1 MSHLL
6 PSESEFMSIG
16 SIQTVIYRNLIC
28 EELSTGFFIDRLEIG
43 VLTMIS
49 QIFYCW
55 GMVGGRGLIFSRRL
69 GLLIPALN
77 RWKNAVYKYAI

>member
-28 EELSTGFFIDRLEIG
+28 EELSTGFFYRSARNRGSHDDFTDILLLGD
-43 VLTMIS
+43 
-49 QIFYCW
+49 
-55 GMVGGRGLIFSRRL
+55 GGRSGLDFFETTWSIDTCFEPMEKC
-69 GLLIPALN
+69 GL
-77 RWKNAVYKYAI
+77 